1 MVASRGQLSPVRLS
15 KVSFFRLQ
23 LQQLLEIRA
32 LAQGGEVLV
41 LLHVGGV
48 LVALG
53 DGVLEQGQRFLG
65 TLFGE
70 AGRVRPDWA
79 IAPCYRDL
87 AVILSSSIAANQCS
101 WSEPNGHP
109 AFCQM

>member
-23 LQQLLEIRA
+23 LQQLMEIRA
-32 LAQGGEVLV
+32 LPQGGEVLV

-53 DGVLEQGQRFLG
+53 GGVLEQGQRVIG

-70 AGRVRPDWA
+70 PARVGGNRGDSNR
-79 IAPCYRDL
+79 YLSHSNDL
-87 AVILSSSIAANQCS
+87 WKNTLFGQRLSILPERS
-101 WSEPNGHP
+101 P
-109 AFCQM
+109 